1 MESKRDKEVKM
12 YEDSKIGREILKEKV
27 SQIQKKRT
35 IYKEC
40 RRRLN
45 KLNLDGFSLVMK
57 ERFDLT

>member
-1 MESKRDKEVKM
+1 MF
-12 YEDSKIGREILKEKV
+12 EDSKIGREILKEKV